1 MFALED
7 VLESEDPPF
16 RIKIVDFF
24 DGNWSSDDV
33 LNLGGASRS
42 LNLALCERRSFL
54 RDGSVAHLRRH
65 SLDDA
70 PWGILD
76 WLLFSSWIVAIF
88 ASIVHYGR

>member
-24 DGNWSSDDV
+24 DGNWFCDDV
-33 LNLGGASRS
+33 LNLGGTSRS
-42 LNLALCERRSFL
+42 LDLAFCERRTFL
-54 RDGSVAHLRRH
+54 RGGRVAHLRRH

-70 PWGILD
+70 PW
-76 WLLFSSWIVAIF
+76 
-88 ASIVHYGR
+88 

>member
-16 RIKIVDFF
+16 RIFIVDCF
-24 DGNWSSDDV
+24 DGDWSSDDV

-70 PWGILD
+70 PW
-76 WLLFSSWIVAIF
+76 
-88 ASIVHYGR
+88 